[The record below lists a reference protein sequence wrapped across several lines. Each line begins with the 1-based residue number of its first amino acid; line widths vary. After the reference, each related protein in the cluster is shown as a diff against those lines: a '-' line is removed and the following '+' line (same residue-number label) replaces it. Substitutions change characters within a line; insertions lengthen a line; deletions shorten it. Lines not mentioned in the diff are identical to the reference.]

1 MYFISFDDERIYYSQ
16 PILLLR
22 FLFTMKVSA
31 LIASG
36 KFFSVAS
43 ANTFFYR
50 FVNEQLFP
58 SWKKFKNELKV
69 DLKPFGKAN
78 VS

>member
-1 MYFISFDDERIYYSQ
+1 MYFMSFDDEHIYYSM

-36 KFFSVAS
+36 KFFSDAS
-43 ANTFFYR
+43 VNHFF
-50 FVNEQLFP
+50 FT
-58 SWKKFKNELKV
+58 
-69 DLKPFGKAN
+69 DL
-78 VS
+78 